1 MCIRDSFKAMPEGR
15 KLELTGLTPNVQR
28 VFQLTRM
35 DTVLT
40 IRPPGD
46 TAAHDPAGKGAS

>member
-1 MCIRDSFKAMPEGR
+1 MPPGR
-15 KLELTGLTPNVQR
+15 KLELTGLTPNVER

-40 IRPPGD
+40 IRPPQMDGHD
-46 TAAHDPAGKGAS
+46 RVARTADK